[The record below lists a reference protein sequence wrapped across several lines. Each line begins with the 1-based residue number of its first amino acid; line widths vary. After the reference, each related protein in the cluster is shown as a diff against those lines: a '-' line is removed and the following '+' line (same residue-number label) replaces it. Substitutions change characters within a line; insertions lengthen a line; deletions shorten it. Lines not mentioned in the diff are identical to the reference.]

1 MFLVVSKI
9 ILIARFC
16 ILSTCGDN
24 LLGSWLILNLVEQS
38 TVCQRLH
45 YHYHIIWG

>member
-16 ILSTCGDN
+16 ILSTCSDKVHQHVTCDN
-24 LLGSWLILNLVEQS
+24 MLKEITSIEQLS
-38 TVCQRLH
+38 
-45 YHYHIIWG
+45 

>member
-16 ILSTCGDN
+16 ILSTCSDN
-24 LLGSWLILNLVEQS
+24 LLGMLSHDILYRKYTSMSDDTINLIN
-38 TVCQRLH
+38 
-45 YHYHIIWG
+45 Y